1 MGSGS
6 DSEVNAL
13 FVRLIDYLK
22 GRQITAV
29 MTNLSQGGSAL
40 EHTQVA
46 ISSIIDTWLLLRDIE
61 LNGERNRGLYVLKSR
76 GMAHSNQI
84 REFLL
89 TSQGIV
95 LKDVYLGPEGV
106 LTGSARLAQEAKE
119 KQTALI
125 RRQEIERIQSEFK
138 RKQKATAAQIAALEL
153 QLQADRD
160 ELARRLTLEEAL
172 EQQVDKEREEMA
184 QSRKADSNGSRTSEA
199 TSKRGR
205 K

>member
-1 MGSGS
+1 
-6 DSEVNAL
+6 
-13 FVRLIDYLK
+13 
-22 GRQITAV
+22 
-29 MTNLSQGGSAL
+29 
-40 EHTQVA
+40 VA
-46 ISSIIDTWLLLRDIE
+46 ISSIIDTWLLVRDIE

-119 KQTALI
+119 QETALK
-125 RRQEIERIQSEFK
+125 RRQETERMKQEFE
-138 RKQKATAAQIAALEL
+138 RKQQATQAQIAALEL

-160 ELARRLTLEEAL
+160 ELERGLIL
-172 EQQVDKEREEMA
+172 EQSREQQLEKEREQMA
-184 QSRKADSNGSRTSEA
+184 QSRKADTNGGQPSQA